1 MQQITVFDNVQY
13 LPSLT
18 RILILI
24 WSLILDSLLQRVTCS
39 KSATIE
45 L

>member
-1 MQQITVFDNVQY
+1 MQQITVFDKVQY

-18 RILILI
+18 LILILI

-39 KSATIE
+39 KSATTE